1 MTGPGTSAAD
11 RPGVRGETAQ
21 AFIYVTAANRAE
33 ALSIGRTLVEERL
46 VACVNVLDGVR
57 SLYWWEG
64 KVQEDDEALFVAKTR
79 SELAAR
85 VVARVKE
92 LHSYRT
98 PCVVALPI
106 ADGNPD
112 FLDWISAETGPQ
124 R

>member
-1 MTGPGTSAAD
+1 MD
-11 RPGVRGETAQ
+11 MM
-21 AFIYVTAANRAE
+21 FIYVTARDRAE

-46 VACVNVLDGVR
+46 VACVNVLGGVH

-79 SELAAR
+79 SELAQR

-92 LHSYRT
+92 LHSYQT